1 MAKILVIDDEAAILN
16 LMAKSCRQQGHE
28 VTAVQTGREG
38 IEALDR
44 FKPEMMIVD
53 LLIGD
58 MTGLEIISYGAEN
71 HPRYASD
78 HGNWKRFPL
87 ILRWKRCDWE
97 PSTI

>member
-58 MTGLEIISYGAEN
+58 MT
-71 HPRYASD
+71 D
-78 HGNWKRFPL
+78 WKSSAMV
-87 ILRWKRCDWE
+87 
-97 PSTI
+97 PSTIPIRK